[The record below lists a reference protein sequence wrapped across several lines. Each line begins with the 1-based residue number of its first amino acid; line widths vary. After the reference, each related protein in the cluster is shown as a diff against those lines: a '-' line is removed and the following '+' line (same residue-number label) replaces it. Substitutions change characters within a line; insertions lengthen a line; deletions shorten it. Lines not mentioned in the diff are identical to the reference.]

1 MTCQALPEGYRVE
14 EYASGLRRPV
24 AMAFAPDGRLFVT
37 EQHTGNIRL
46 VVDGELLPQPFA
58 TVERLFVSHEAG
70 LLGIAIDPD
79 FEENHYVYVFYN
91 AIEFFPREH
100 FNKVVRFTEVDG
112 IGTDP
117 LEILPDLPGIRREIH
132 TAGNIHF
139 GPDGKLYI
147 SLGELERPDEVQEL
161 SLLPGKILRVNPD
174 GSAPEDNPFFG
185 EPDADPRIYAYGLRN
200 AFDFDFHPE
209 TGMMFATENGPSTD
223 EINRIVPGGNY
234 GWPDVIGPSDDPD
247 FIDPFIYYER
257 PIGPAGASFYSGDRL
272 AEYKNNFFFC
282 QFHGGGLLHRVQLSD
297 DGTAVILDRTPCYTE
312 AGGQIDDVGRIT
324 GGDGFVFEVARME
337 KVDRA
342 IVHHGRTVTGNAA
355 EWKDREVRVAIDSP
369 RRRMIQRNHTA
380 THLLHK
386 ALRTVLGDHAQQA
399 GSLVAPDRLRFDF
412 SHTGPM
418 TPEQIE
424 EVAKIVNRE
433 ILANTPVQTDLTDY
447 KAAIADGVTALFGE
461 KYEDEVRVVKIGDYS
476 SELCGGTHVRS
487 TGEIGLF
494 RITTETGVAAGVRRI
509 EAITGEEAVAQ
520 AAADARTVQRAAGM
534 LKTSPDKVLDRM
546 ESTTEEVRNLRSELA
561 LLRKKLAAGDAQA
574 IPSEMLADVGIR
586 LIHHRLPDGTAADAA
601 AIADQ
606 AKSRTEATVALVAA
620 GSGHVVL
627 SVSAAATGRGISAGD
642 LLKVV
647 TQIMGGGGGGRADFA
662 KGKVASLDKWDESKT
677 LLIAKLRGADPA

>member
-1 MTCQALPEGYRVE
+1 MEGGPAQRGLPEDVTCQALPEGYRVE

-117 LEILPDLPGIRREIH
+117 LEILPDLTGILWEIH

-234 GWPDVIGPSDDPD
+234 GWPDVVGPSDNSD

-257 PIGPAGASFYSGDRL
+257 TVGPAGASFYSGDKL
-272 AEYKNNFFFC
+272 TEYKNNFFFC
-282 QFHGGGLLHRVQLSD
+282 QFHAGGLLHRVQLTNGDTEVASD
-297 DGTAVILDRTPCYTE
+297 DVIS
-312 AGGQIDDVGRIT
+312 GGCTSDVAEGPDGYLYFIDLFNGIIYRIT
-324 GGDGFVFEVARME
+324 DGG
-337 KVDRA
+337 
-342 IVHHGRTVTGNAA
+342 
-355 EWKDREVRVAIDSP
+355 
-369 RRRMIQRNHTA
+369 
-380 THLLHK
+380 
-386 ALRTVLGDHAQQA
+386 
-399 GSLVAPDRLRFDF
+399 
-412 SHTGPM
+412 
-418 TPEQIE
+418 
-424 EVAKIVNRE
+424 
-433 ILANTPVQTDLTDY
+433 
-447 KAAIADGVTALFGE
+447 
-461 KYEDEVRVVKIGDYS
+461 
-476 SELCGGTHVRS
+476 
-487 TGEIGLF
+487 
-494 RITTETGVAAGVRRI
+494 
-509 EAITGEEAVAQ
+509 
-520 AAADARTVQRAAGM
+520 
-534 LKTSPDKVLDRM
+534 
-546 ESTTEEVRNLRSELA
+546 
-561 LLRKKLAAGDAQA
+561 
-574 IPSEMLADVGIR
+574 
-586 LIHHRLPDGTAADAA
+586 
-601 AIADQ
+601 
-606 AKSRTEATVALVAA
+606 
-620 GSGHVVL
+620 
-627 SVSAAATGRGISAGD
+627 
-642 LLKVV
+642 
-647 TQIMGGGGGGRADFA
+647 
-662 KGKVASLDKWDESKT
+662 
-677 LLIAKLRGADPA
+677 